1 MGQTAGGKDQ
11 VGNDV
16 GQTVMGEAGKEKTAK
31 ESMHTSDREGNTI
44 SDL

>member
-11 VGNDV
+11 VGNDA

-31 ESMHTSDREGNTI
+31 ESMIAGDHDKKDEV
-44 SDL
+44 

>member
-11 VGNDV
+11 AGNNA

-31 ESMHTSDREGNTI
+31 ESMLAGDHESKNQV
-44 SDL
+44 